1 MTGRDFREVHHVEI
15 RRTDPKQTIDAS
27 VKADGPAAVLPL
39 LREILQGREQES
51 FVILI
56 LDGAYK
62 VAAWR
67 EVARGMA
74 DAVVVPTREA
84 FRTALLCDARA
95 LVLAHNHPSG
105 DPTPSEADK
114 LTTERLR
121 FAGEAID
128 IPILDH
134 IIIGS
139 GEKYYSFGQG
149 GEGDALDM
157 TAPRQGPELD

>member
-74 DAVVVPTREA
+74 DAVGTLDQVVARLASGKRRVAGALAEGPETMVI
-84 FRTALLCDARA
+84 TAGPAPDG
-95 LVLAHNHPSG
+95 S
-105 DPTPSEADK
+105 ADY
-114 LTTERLR
+114 RLR
-121 FAGEAID
+121 RAERG
-128 IPILDH
+128 L
-134 IIIGS
+134 
-139 GEKYYSFGQG
+139 
-149 GEGDALDM
+149 
-157 TAPRQGPELD
+157 